1 MHRLSSLT
9 GLPVQQLRAILKFS
23 FGATFL
29 AAATVYLSIRLL
41 FYEIVNPLS
50 EELLNLVYTSLT
62 SFLIGSVVAIS
73 IILLYCADKIR
84 SSLRKI
90 NAPVNVPVKAAILTL
105 VLLVIGAGSFAQVVK
120 GTIKDK
126 GTGLTAQY
134 QSIVPGKALLVMN
147 KEILNHTDIPLGESF
162 MLVNQD
168 TKGFVEKNG
177 KVSVGCAL
185 LITDLSGKK
194 LLEAPDLF
202 KGKDL
207 FDKKDMSYLKC
218 TINTGAPMKW
228 EEKYLV
234 QVTFWDK
241 YGRGRIVNKVTIRMI
256 DIP

>member
-1 MHRLSSLT
+1 MRRLSSLT
-9 GLPVQQLRAILKFS
+9 GLPVHQLRAIVKFS
-23 FGATFL
+23 YGATFL

-41 FYEIVNPLS
+41 FYEIINPFS
-50 EELLNLVYTSLT
+50 EELLNLAYTSLI
-62 SFLIGSVVAIS
+62 SFLISSVVATS
-73 IILLYCADKIR
+73 IVLLYCMEKIT
-84 SSLRKI
+84 LGIKKI
-90 NAPVNVPVKAAILTL
+90 ASPVKWTVKAGLLAL
-105 VLLVIGAGSFAQVVK
+105 VLLIIGMGSFAQTAK

-134 QSIVPGKALLVMN
+134 QSIIPGKVLLVMN

-162 MLVNQD
+162 MLVNQN

-185 LITDLSGKK
+185 LITDVSGKK
-194 LLEAPDLF
+194 LLEAADLF

-207 FDKKDMSYLKC
+207 MAPKDMSYLKC

-241 YGRGRIVNKVTIRMI
+241 YGKGKIVNKVTIRII